1 MNGNHV
7 RIIMGFS
14 MLWCVN
20 VICFFPDALAPWAS
34 TEWLRTYNTYALPA
48 ECLSLIATAIL
59 AFKTPRRIGMASVAI
74 GYIELFCGL
83 CAPAAETP
91 ALAGVLCGMG
101 LAPTMMFW
109 FALLTEFTERHQAIV
124 QGWQALAGECL
135 FLGASIFF
143 DAGVIPACVLT
154 ATSAI
159 CALRVDSSSLFSESG
174 GAGSSA
180 KSFLSLGKTEW
191 LAPCAGYLIASLAYG
206 ALIALSR
213 GAEGEAASEVVSAIG
228 APIGALC
235 FIAWAVTSRRRD
247 YGAVSE
253 WVVAAS
259 AVACLLSGSAT
270 VLLFSAFFQITGLL
284 LFSLFIDRLS
294 AMPRAAIACI
304 ASAYA
309 ISHLLFF
316 FGLYLPSTLGA
327 AGGNGVAIREL
338 AWLACA
344 VGATAFIAR
353 TWRTN
358 ASRNSEREYNIACEL
373 IAKKHGLT
381 KRETEILSLLARG
394 RDVSFICNELYLAR
408 NTVKE
413 YTKRIYARLDIHSK
427 QEAIDIVL
435 SAISRP

>member
-14 MLWCVN
+14 MLCCVN

-48 ECLSLIATAIL
+48 KCLSLIAIAIL
-59 AFKTPRRIGMASVAI
+59 AFKAPRRIDMASVAI
-74 GYIELFCGL
+74 GYMGLFCGL
-83 CAPAAETP
+83 CAPAILGNNAETP

-135 FLGASIFF
+135 FLGFSIFF

-174 GAGSSA
+174 GAESSA

-213 GAEGEAASEVVSAIG
+213 GAEGEAASEVASAIG
-228 APIGALC
+228 APHRSPLLYRLGGNQQTPRLRSRFRMGRSSICRCMPVVRQRNRVTLFRLFPNNGTFAL
-235 FIAWAVTSRRRD
+235 FSVHRPSFRHAARGHSVHSKRLRNI
-247 YGAVSE
+247 
-253 WVVAAS
+253 AS
-259 AVACLLSGSAT
+259 AVFLRPLSPQHTRGCRRQRRCHT
-270 VLLFSAFFQITGLL
+270 RTG
-284 LFSLFIDRLS
+284 
-294 AMPRAAIACI
+294 M
-304 ASAYA
+304 
-309 ISHLLFF
+309 
-316 FGLYLPSTLGA
+316 
-327 AGGNGVAIREL
+327 
-338 AWLACA
+338 
-344 VGATAFIAR
+344 
-353 TWRTN
+353 
-358 ASRNSEREYNIACEL
+358 
-373 IAKKHGLT
+373 
-381 KRETEILSLLARG
+381 
-394 RDVSFICNELYLAR
+394 
-408 NTVKE
+408 
-413 YTKRIYARLDIHSK
+413 ARLRNRRDGLHRSNVENK
-427 QEAIDIVL
+427 RL
-435 SAISRP
+435 PH

>member
-48 ECLSLIATAIL
+48 ECLSLIAIAIL

-83 CAPAAETP
+83 CAPAILGNNAETP

-180 KSFLSLGKTEW
+180 KSFLSLGSRFRHRSPLLYRLGGNQQTPR
-191 LAPCAGYLIASLAYG
+191 LRSRFRMGRSSICRCMPAVRQRNRV
-206 ALIALSR
+206 ALFRLFPNNGTFALFAVHRPSFRHAAR
-213 GAEGEAASEVVSAIG
+213 GHSVHSKRLRNITSAVFLRPLSPQHTRGCRRQRRCHTRIG
-228 APIGALC
+228 MARL
-235 FIAWAVTSRRRD
+235 RNRRD
-247 YGAVSE
+247 
-253 WVVAAS
+253 
-259 AVACLLSGSAT
+259 
-270 VLLFSAFFQITGLL
+270 GLHR
-284 LFSLFIDRLS
+284 SNVENKRL
-294 AMPRAAIACI
+294 P
-304 ASAYA
+304 
-309 ISHLLFF
+309 H
-316 FGLYLPSTLGA
+316 
-327 AGGNGVAIREL
+327 
-338 AWLACA
+338 
-344 VGATAFIAR
+344 
-353 TWRTN
+353 
-358 ASRNSEREYNIACEL
+358 
-373 IAKKHGLT
+373 
-381 KRETEILSLLARG
+381 
-394 RDVSFICNELYLAR
+394 
-408 NTVKE
+408 
-413 YTKRIYARLDIHSK
+413 
-427 QEAIDIVL
+427 
-435 SAISRP
+435 

>member
-1 MNGNHV
+1 
-7 RIIMGFS
+7 MGFS
-14 MLWCVN
+14 MLCCVN

-48 ECLSLIATAIL
+48 ECLSLIAIAIL

-74 GYIELFCGL
+74 GYIGLFCGL
-83 CAPAAETP
+83 CAPAILGNNAETP

-253 WVVAAS
+253 WVVS
-259 AVACLLSGSAT
+259 S
-270 VLLFSAFFQITGLL
+270 I
-284 LFSLFIDRLS
+284 
-294 AMPRAAIACI
+294 
-304 ASAYA
+304 
-309 ISHLLFF
+309 
-316 FGLYLPSTLGA
+316 
-327 AGGNGVAIREL
+327 
-338 AWLACA
+338 
-344 VGATAFIAR
+344 
-353 TWRTN
+353 
-358 ASRNSEREYNIACEL
+358 
-373 IAKKHGLT
+373 
-381 KRETEILSLLARG
+381 
-394 RDVSFICNELYLAR
+394 
-408 NTVKE
+408 
-413 YTKRIYARLDIHSK
+413 
-427 QEAIDIVL
+427 
-435 SAISRP
+435 